1 MPNVDLILGADPSRT
16 RAVRTEPTQR
26 RSTQRLDALLDA
38 AAEIVDETGFERLT
52 TQMVAERAGASIG
65 TVYRYFPD
73 RVAVLHALRDRSIRR
88 FRERVAD
95 DIARAELSTW
105 WDLVDTALDAFAA
118 LYRDEPGFTVVH
130 AGGRETAAG
139 DSEPEFAHRMAQL
152 IEDEFDLDSDGTE
165 LRFRLGVAIELGDAL
180 ISRAFERDAT
190 GDERYLAEAKRLVH
204 DYLAEHLGPAR
215 AGSHVAGSARAASS
229 VAGAGA
235 ARAASSVA

>member
-1 MPNVDLILGADPSRT
+1 MPKVDLILGADPSRK

-26 RSTQRLDALLDA
+26 RSSQRLDALLDA

-73 RVAVLHALRDRSIRR
+73 RVAVVHALRERSIHRYR
-88 FRERVAD
+88 VRVAEEMG
-95 DIARAELSTW
+95 RAEIETW
-105 WDLVDTALDAFAA
+105 RDVVDVALDACAA

-130 AGGRETAAG
+130 AGRRETADG
-139 DSEPEFAHRMAQL
+139 DVEPEFAHRMAQL
-152 IEDEFDLDSDGTE
+152 IEAEFEVETDAAE

-180 ISRAFERDAT
+180 ISRAFQRDAA

-204 DYLAEHLGPAR
+204 DYLAEHLGDLRTA
-215 AGSHVAGSARAASS
+215 STAA
-229 VAGAGA
+229 
-235 ARAASSVA
+235 

>member
-1 MPNVDLILGADPSRT
+1 MPNVDLILGAEPSRK

-73 RVAVLHALRDRSIRR
+73 RVAVLHALRERSIRR
-88 FRERVAD
+88 YRERVAD
-95 DIARAELSTW
+95 DMERTELSTW
-105 WDLVDTALDAFAA
+105 WDVVDVALDACAA
-118 LYRDEPGFTVVH
+118 LYRDEPGFSVVN
-130 AGGRETAAG
+130 AGRRETADG
-139 DSEPEFAHRMAQL
+139 DAEPEFAHRMAQL
-152 IEDEFDLDSDGTE
+152 IEHEFDLESDGAE

-180 ISRAFERDAT
+180 ISRAFERDAA

-204 DYLAEHLGPAR
+204 DYIAEHLGQ
-215 AGSHVAGSARAASS
+215 ARAAST
-229 VAGAGA
+229 A
-235 ARAASSVA
+235 A